1 MQFPKV
7 SVIVLNYN
15 GKKFIV
21 NCLRSLLLTKY
32 PNFEVLFVDNSS
44 TDGSREWL
52 EEEIKRLKLD
62 NFKLIPLDKNYG
74 FAKGNNIGINLS
86 DSKSEFVVL

>member
-44 TDGSREWL
+44 T
-52 EEEIKRLKLD
+52 
-62 NFKLIPLDKNYG
+62 
-74 FAKGNNIGINLS
+74 
-86 DSKSEFVVL
+86 